1 MPDKIRAGLLGISH
15 AHAIGKLRTI
25 QSSPEYELVG
35 VCEPNSELQQQRKD
49 EDVFKGVRWLSEQ
62 ELLGDDTVQ
71 VVSVEGRVQD
81 NLALARRAVEA
92 GKHIHLDKPAGKSL
106 DEFKALLDLAQ
117 QKNLLLQMGYQFRY
131 NTGFELAMK
140 ALNEGWLGEIFFV
153 HGSIG
158 STIGPESRRELTF
171 HPGGMMF
178 ELACHL
184 IDTLVALLGRPQD
197 VTPFMRHDAALDDQ
211 LADNT
216 LAVFQFE
223 RAIAVMESA
232 AMEIQ
237 SGQRRKLEI
246 CGTEGTIVV
255 QPIEPPAVRLC
266 LSQAHE
272 DFQAGCQSVSVPNIP
287 RYLRDFE
294 ELARCVRG
302 EQQPGYSLEHDFI
315 VQETLLRACGT
326 VT

>member
-1 MPDKIRAGLLGISH
+1 MAEKIRAGLLGISH

-25 QSSPEYELVG
+25 QSSPEYELAG
-35 VCEPNSELQQQRKD
+35 VCEPDSELQQQRKD
-49 EDVFKGVRWLSEQ
+49 EEVFKGVRWLSEQ

-71 VVSVEGRVQD
+71 VVAVEGRVQD
-81 NLALARRAVEA
+81 NLGLARRAVEA
-92 GKHIHLDKPAGKSL
+92 GKHVHLDKPAGESL
-106 DEFKALLDLAQ
+106 EEFKALLDLVKE
-117 QKNLLLQMGYQFRY
+117 KNLLFQMGYQFRY

-158 STIGPESRRELTF
+158 STINPESRQALAF

-184 IDTLVALLGRPQD
+184 IDTLVALLGRPQQ
-197 VTPFMRHDAALDDQ
+197 VTPFIRHDAALDDQ

-246 CGTEGTIVV
+246 CGTKGTVVV

-272 DFQAGCQSVSVPNIP
+272 DFQAGWQSVSVPNIP

-294 ELARCVRG
+294 DLARCVRG
-302 EQQPGYSLEHDFI
+302 EQQPSYSLEHDFI

-326 VT
+326 LP

>member
-35 VCEPNSELQQQRKD
+35 VCEPNAELQQQRKD
-49 EDVFKGVRWLSEQ
+49 EDVFKGVRWLSEP
-62 ELLGDDTVQ
+62 ELLGDETVQ
-71 VVSVEGRVQD
+71 LVAVEGRVQD
-81 NLALARRAVEA
+81 NLDLARRAVEA

-106 DEFKALLDLAQ
+106 DEFKALLDLVQ

-272 DFQAGCQSVSVPNIP
+272 DFQVGWQSVSVPNIP

>member
-1 MPDKIRAGLLGISH
+1 MAEKIRAGLLGISH

-25 QSSPEYELVG
+25 QFSPEYELVG
-35 VCEPNSELQQQRKD
+35 VCEPDAELQQQRKD
-49 EDVFKGVRWLSEQ
+49 EEVFKGVQWLSEQ

-71 VVSVEGRVQD
+71 VVVVEGRVQD
-81 NLALARRAVEA
+81 NLALARHAVEA
-92 GKHIHLDKPAGKSL
+92 GKHVHLDKPAGESL
-106 DEFKALLDLAQ
+106 NEFKALLDLVKE
-117 QKNLLLQMGYQFRY
+117 KNLLFQMGYQFRY

-158 STIGPESRRELTF
+158 STINPESRQRLAF

-184 IDTLVALLGRPQD
+184 IDTLVALLGRPQQ

-211 LADNT
+211 FADNT

-246 CGTEGTIVV
+246 CGTKGTVVV

-272 DFQAGCQSVSVPNIP
+272 DFQAGWQSVSVPNIP

-294 ELARCVRG
+294 DLARCVRG
-302 EQQPGYSLEHDFI
+302 EQQPSYSLEHDFI

>member
-1 MPDKIRAGLLGISH
+1 MSDKIRAGLLGISH

-25 QSSPEYELVG
+25 QSSPEYELAG
-35 VCEPNSELQQQRKD
+35 VCEPNAELQQQRKD

-106 DEFKALLDLAQ
+106 DEFKALLDLVKE
-117 QKNLLLQMGYQFRY
+117 KNLLLQMGYQFRY

-140 ALNEGWLGEIFFV
+140 ALNEGWLGNIFFV

-158 STIGPESRRELTF
+158 STISPESRQELAF

-211 LADNT
+211 FADNT
-216 LAVFQFE
+216 LAVFQFG

-272 DFQAGCQSVSVPNIP
+272 DFQVGWQSVSVPNIP

-302 EQQPGYSLEHDFI
+302 EQQPSYSLEHDSI